1 MNKISSGDIIFLS
14 ILKNTGTG
22 IFLGENCFSLKLF
35 LMFFLKT
42 DNIILDPDPNWANIP
57 DPDPNSMYL
66 DPQHCPQ
73 VKQAYKVVRH
83 NIEQQARWQQMY
95 RYIPPSFMI

>member
-1 MNKISSGDIIFLS
+1 
-14 ILKNTGTG
+14 
-22 IFLGENCFSLKLF
+22 
-35 LMFFLKT
+35 MFFLKT

-73 VKQAYKVVRH
+73 AKQAY
-83 NIEQQARWQQMY
+83 
-95 RYIPPSFMI
+95 